1 MSISAFCSAEKI
13 YIYKEDDDEKR
24 WGLCILRLLCLSLKN
39 LMRER
44 WTSFCFLAAWWD
56 DEYKKAT
63 TTEDSLTAP
72 SFRVLYETLNTRGKK
87 KIESER
93 ERAKRKDQNAREF
106 FPFSQKKARRKK
118 GTRLALFFLF
128 FLSSV
133 SLKEQ
138 QKRRDFETTKREKRV
153 IRWCSFCPAA
163 MVALFHPRRR
173 VLFYHHQWEEWEEER
188 VRVKIIRIPN
198 RRIVGKSDDETTIV
212 CAPKTTPLLRILLLY

>member
-1 MSISAFCSAEKI
+1 MRTLYSSSVFEFK
-13 YIYKEDDDEKR
+13 KFDERKVNLLLFF
-24 WGLCILRLLCLSLKN
+24 GGFLRCWIQKSN
-39 LMRER
+39 NR
-44 WTSFCFLAAWWD
+44 
-56 DEYKKAT
+56 
-63 TTEDSLTAP
+63 EDSLTAP

-87 KIESER
+87 NW
-93 ERAKRKDQNAREF
+93 ERARKSEEKRPKCERVFSF
-106 FPFSQKKARRKK
+106 FTQKARRKK

-188 VRVKIIRIPN
+188 VRVKIIRNPN
-198 RRIVGKSDDETTIV
+198 RRIVGKSDETTL
-212 CAPKTTPLLRILLLY
+212 CAPKTTPLRILLLY